1 MITISNV
8 EQFKDAVITLQ
19 NNISDNL
26 FIINSEE
33 IYFTNIII
41 KIFKDK
47 TDLELKSFNENVL

>member
-47 TDLELKSFNENVL
+47 TDLIKIFQ